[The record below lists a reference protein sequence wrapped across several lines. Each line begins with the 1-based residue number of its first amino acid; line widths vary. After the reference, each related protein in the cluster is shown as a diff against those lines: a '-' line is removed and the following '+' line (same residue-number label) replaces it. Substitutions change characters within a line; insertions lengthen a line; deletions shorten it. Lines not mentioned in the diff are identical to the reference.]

1 MSAFHILNG
10 DCLAEKFPK
19 NLKGEI
25 IIWREALIDGPV
37 SEDDFFENRKKFITD
52 NYDSESNYDELV
64 VKEFKKMQNISENSA
79 IFFWFEDD
87 LFCQTNF
94 WFLIS
99 KLNLNN
105 TKIFRV
111 FPKDTEKGFAESDE
125 KKLLEL
131 FHSAKEIND
140 TERELISNL
149 WADFQQNNLSKG
161 SSSEIVKNL
170 EELITANEN
179 RFNGTLENQIKDI
192 QKNAETF
199 EGVFQIFNQKYPVYG
214 FGDLQLKRLMNQF
227 FG

>member
-1 MSAFHILNG
+1 MSTFHILNG

-19 NLKGEI
+19 NLEGES

-64 VKEFKKMQNISENSA
+64 VKEFQKMQDLPEDSA
-79 IFFWFEDD
+79 VFFWFEDD
-87 LFCQTNF
+87 LFCQVNF

-99 KLNLNN
+99 SLNLGKIN
-105 TKIFRV
+105 IFRV

-125 KKLLEL
+125 NDLLKL
-131 FHSAKEIND
+131 FHSAKEIKD
-140 TERELISNL
+140 TERKLISNL
-149 WADFQQNNLSKG
+149 WADFQQNKLSKEV
-161 SSSEIVKNL
+161 SSEIVRNL

-192 QKNAETF
+192 QKTAENF
-199 EGVFQIFNQKYPVYG
+199 EEVFKMFNQKYPIYG
-214 FGDLQLKRLMNQF
+214 FGDLQLKRCIDQF
-227 FG
+227 ST